1 MLQHIL
7 LFLVILYFCRNCKI
21 KEEETEAKTIRQN
34 CKNAFSDCKKAS
46 SKGFKVLSSCHRSVS
61 QMVQMK
67 TRLSSNLKKMGE
79 VETSIKTGALSG
91 RKTKANLNCD
101 TVLSIMSRIIELA
114 HVKPSASRISE
125 LCSSILESNINCNGR
140 AENAL
145 QNSTKAFVAA
155 TLMVNQTLNVIHA
168 NLLSKY

>member
-1 MLQHIL
+1 MQHIL
-7 LFLVILYFCRNCKI
+7 LLLVILYFCRSCKV

-46 SKGFKVLSSCHRSVS
+46 SKGFKVLSACHRSVS